1 MRYARHASRYSLF
14 TLAVSA
20 ALLPGA
26 GWAANGDLA
35 GARKPPSVACS
46 WNREAALSY
55 EERRLDTPLPFSGA
69 NVVTHDQTPL
79 AERIVKGAG
88 FDGFEPAFA
97 KRLCAADG
105 RTPVT
110 SYAKALKLVTEEG
123 RALWRAAVDR
133 AQGRRAIPAGALPAS
148 DDRMLYWTRLYMTR
162 TLRQWAP
169 SFHLGKAQAQALQW
183 RFERASRGQLDI
195 DLPRRY
201 AADGSRYRRMIISG
215 FDVFTLGTP
224 GTANTGLRNGNPS
237 GATALALDG
246 REFRL
251 ADGSLLR
258 IEAYLLPVSYDP
270 FNRGMQEDTLG
281 PWFRPGPRR
290 VDASITISQ
299 GGANQF
305 WLEAWNGRFHG
316 SSAGN
321 DGIVYCPADSALPNY
336 VLPLG
341 SVTNP
346 GTAPISLRGSGCN
359 INPPRRWLGYD
370 SASRW
375 RQNLPAQFSKASLP
389 VRQLLAADTW
399 RGIERPPGATSQ
411 AAEGFDVTWHTNYD
425 FFPDCA
431 NPRTEN
437 VPTNGVMNAMPDPSL
452 VLPPNRRICA
462 RNGGGGDYLSNES
475 AYRNTVLRDAFRL
488 EIPAGHI
495 HVPVMNNYYTGVP
508 AYRRAAAARATTTPS
523 ATPATRPTAA
533 PSWRRPGRCWWA
545 SATPWRRGRKRT
557 SPRQAQGPRVL
568 SLRREAELPP
578 TQANGTV
585 ARRFSLY

>member
-1 MRYARHASRYSLF
+1 MRYAPHASRYSLF
-14 TLAVSA
+14 ALAVSA

-321 DGIVYCPADSALPNY
+321 DGIVYCPADSASPNY

-425 FFPDCA
+425 FFPDCT

-508 AYRRAAAARATTTPS
+508 ASGGGARNDNAISDARYEAYRSAIVAQTRALLVGVGNAL
-523 ATPATRPTAA
+523 
-533 PSWRRPGRCWWA
+533 
-545 SATPWRRGRKRT
+545 
-557 SPRQAQGPRVL
+557 AQG
-568 SLRREAELPP
+568 A
-578 TQANGTV
+578 QAD
-585 ARRFSLY
+585 

>member
-1 MRYARHASRYSLF
+1 MRYAPHASRYSLF
-14 TLAVSA
+14 ALAVSA

-105 RTPVT
+105 RTPVS

-321 DGIVYCPADSALPNY
+321 DGIVYCPADSASPNY

-508 AYRRAAAARATTTPS
+508 ASGGGARNDNAISDARYEAYRSAIVAQTRALLVGVGNAL
-523 ATPATRPTAA
+523 
-533 PSWRRPGRCWWA
+533 
-545 SATPWRRGRKRT
+545 
-557 SPRQAQGPRVL
+557 AQG
-568 SLRREAELPP
+568 A
-578 TQANGTV
+578 QAD
-585 ARRFSLY
+585 

>member
-1 MRYARHASRYSLF
+1 MRYAPHASRYSLF
-14 TLAVSA
+14 ALAVSA

-35 GARKPPSVACS
+35 GARTPPSVACS

-251 ADGSLLR
+251 SDGSLLR

-321 DGIVYCPADSALPNY
+321 DGIVYCPADSASPNY

-508 AYRRAAAARATTTPS
+508 ASGGGARNDNAISDARYEAYRSAIVAQTRALLVGVGNAL
-523 ATPATRPTAA
+523 
-533 PSWRRPGRCWWA
+533 
-545 SATPWRRGRKRT
+545 
-557 SPRQAQGPRVL
+557 AQG
-568 SLRREAELPP
+568 A
-578 TQANGTV
+578 QAD
-585 ARRFSLY
+585 

>member
-14 TLAVSA
+14 ALAVSA

-35 GARKPPSVACS
+35 GARTPPSVACS
-46 WNREAALSY
+46 WDREAALSY

-321 DGIVYCPADSALPNY
+321 DDIVYCPADSALPNY

-508 AYRRAAAARATTTPS
+508 ASGGGARNDNAISDARYEAYRSAIVAQTRALLVGVGNAL
-523 ATPATRPTAA
+523 
-533 PSWRRPGRCWWA
+533 
-545 SATPWRRGRKRT
+545 
-557 SPRQAQGPRVL
+557 AQG
-568 SLRREAELPP
+568 A
-578 TQANGTV
+578 QAD
-585 ARRFSLY
+585 

>member
-1 MRYARHASRYSLF
+1 MRYAPHASRYSLF
-14 TLAVSA
+14 ALAVSA

-35 GARKPPSVACS
+35 GARTPPSVACS

-251 ADGSLLR
+251 SDGSLLR

-321 DGIVYCPADSALPNY
+321 DGIVYCPADSASPNY

-437 VPTNGVMNAMPDPSL
+437 VPTNGVMNTMPDPSL

-508 AYRRAAAARATTTPS
+508 ASGGGARNDNAISDARYEAYRSAIVAQTRALLVGVGNAL
-523 ATPATRPTAA
+523 
-533 PSWRRPGRCWWA
+533 
-545 SATPWRRGRKRT
+545 
-557 SPRQAQGPRVL
+557 AQG
-568 SLRREAELPP
+568 A
-578 TQANGTV
+578 QAD
-585 ARRFSLY
+585 

>member
-321 DGIVYCPADSALPNY
+321 DGIVYSPADSALPNY

-508 AYRRAAAARATTTPS
+508 ASGGGARNDNAISDARYEAYRSAIVAQTRALLVGVGNAL
-523 ATPATRPTAA
+523 
-533 PSWRRPGRCWWA
+533 
-545 SATPWRRGRKRT
+545 
-557 SPRQAQGPRVL
+557 AQG
-568 SLRREAELPP
+568 A
-578 TQANGTV
+578 QAD
-585 ARRFSLY
+585 

>member
-14 TLAVSA
+14 ALAVSA

-35 GARKPPSVACS
+35 GARTPPSVACS

-169 SFHLGKAQAQALQW
+169 SFRLGKAQAQALQW

-251 ADGSLLR
+251 SDGSLLR

-290 VDASITISQ
+290 VDASVTISQ

-508 AYRRAAAARATTTPS
+508 ASGGGARNDNAISDARYEAYRSAIVAQTRALLVGVGNAL
-523 ATPATRPTAA
+523 
-533 PSWRRPGRCWWA
+533 
-545 SATPWRRGRKRT
+545 
-557 SPRQAQGPRVL
+557 AQG
-568 SLRREAELPP
+568 A
-578 TQANGTV
+578 QAD
-585 ARRFSLY
+585 

>member
-1 MRYARHASRYSLF
+1 
-14 TLAVSA
+14 
-20 ALLPGA
+20 
-26 GWAANGDLA
+26 A
-35 GARKPPSVACS
+35 GARTPPSVACS
-46 WNREAALSY
+46 WDREAALSY

-169 SFHLGKAQAQALQW
+169 SFRLGKAQAQALQW

-508 AYRRAAAARATTTPS
+508 ASGGGARNDNAISDARYEAYRSAIVAQTRALLVGVGNAL
-523 ATPATRPTAA
+523 
-533 PSWRRPGRCWWA
+533 
-545 SATPWRRGRKRT
+545 
-557 SPRQAQGPRVL
+557 AQG
-568 SLRREAELPP
+568 A
-578 TQANGTV
+578 QAD
-585 ARRFSLY
+585 

>member
-14 TLAVSA
+14 ALAVSA

-35 GARKPPSVACS
+35 GARTPPSVACS

-321 DGIVYCPADSALPNY
+321 DGIVYCPADSASPNY

-475 AYRNTVLRDAFRL
+475 AYRNTVLRDAFRM

-508 AYRRAAAARATTTPS
+508 ASGGGARNDNAISDARYEAYRSAIVAQTRALLVGVGNAL
-523 ATPATRPTAA
+523 
-533 PSWRRPGRCWWA
+533 
-545 SATPWRRGRKRT
+545 
-557 SPRQAQGPRVL
+557 AQG
-568 SLRREAELPP
+568 A
-578 TQANGTV
+578 QAD
-585 ARRFSLY
+585 

>member
-1 MRYARHASRYSLF
+1 MRWTAAS
-14 TLAVSA
+14 
-20 ALLPGA
+20 
-26 GWAANGDLA
+26 
-35 GARKPPSVACS
+35 
-46 WNREAALSY
+46 
-55 EERRLDTPLPFSGA
+55 SG
-69 NVVTHDQTPL
+69 
-79 AERIVKGAG
+79 
-88 FDGFEPAFA
+88 
-97 KRLCAADG
+97 
-105 RTPVT
+105 
-110 SYAKALKLVTEEG
+110 
-123 RALWRAAVDR
+123 
-133 AQGRRAIPAGALPAS
+133 
-148 DDRMLYWTRLYMTR
+148 
-162 TLRQWAP
+162 
-169 SFHLGKAQAQALQW
+169 
-183 RFERASRGQLDI
+183 
-195 DLPRRY
+195 
-201 AADGSRYRRMIISG
+201 
-215 FDVFTLGTP
+215 
-224 GTANTGLRNGNPS
+224 
-237 GATALALDG
+237 
-246 REFRL
+246 L

-290 VDASITISQ
+290 VDASVTISQ

-508 AYRRAAAARATTTPS
+508 ASGGGARNDNAISDARYEAYRSAIVAQTRALLVGVGNAL
-523 ATPATRPTAA
+523 
-533 PSWRRPGRCWWA
+533 
-545 SATPWRRGRKRT
+545 
-557 SPRQAQGPRVL
+557 AQG
-568 SLRREAELPP
+568 A
-578 TQANGTV
+578 QAD
-585 ARRFSLY
+585 

>member
-1 MRYARHASRYSLF
+1 MRYAPHASRYSLF
-14 TLAVSA
+14 ALAVSA

-105 RTPVT
+105 RTPVS

-224 GTANTGLRNGNPS
+224 GTANTGLRNGNPRAPPPLRWTAASS
-237 GATALALDG
+237 GWPTAACCVSRPTCCRSATTRSTAAC
-246 REFRL
+246 RKTPW
-251 ADGSLLR
+251 APGS
-258 IEAYLLPVSYDP
+258 AA
-270 FNRGMQEDTLG
+270 
-281 PWFRPGPRR
+281 GPRR

-346 GTAPISLRGSGCN
+346 GTAPMPCGAPAAIST
-359 INPPRRWLGYD
+359 PPRRWLGYD

-437 VPTNGVMNAMPDPSL
+437 VPTNGVMNAMPDPPWCS
-452 VLPPNRRICA
+452 RRTD
-462 RNGGGGDYLSNES
+462 GS
-475 AYRNTVLRDAFRL
+475 
-488 EIPAGHI
+488 
-495 HVPVMNNYYTGVP
+495 
-508 AYRRAAAARATTTPS
+508 ARATAVAATTCPTR
-523 ATPATRPTAA
+523 APTATRCCATRSA
-533 PSWRRPGRCWWA
+533 WRFPPG
-545 SATPWRRGRKRT
+545 T
-557 SPRQAQGPRVL
+557 SMSR
-568 SLRREAELPP
+568 
-578 TQANGTV
+578 
-585 ARRFSLY
+585 

>member
-1 MRYARHASRYSLF
+1 MRYAPHASRYSLF
-14 TLAVSA
+14 ALAVSA

-35 GARKPPSVACS
+35 GARTPPSVACS
-46 WNREAALSY
+46 WDREAALSY

-169 SFHLGKAQAQALQW
+169 SFRLGKAQAQALQW

-321 DGIVYCPADSALPNY
+321 DGIVYCPADSASPNY

-508 AYRRAAAARATTTPS
+508 ASGGGARNDNAISDARYEAYRSAIVAQTRALLVGVGNAL
-523 ATPATRPTAA
+523 
-533 PSWRRPGRCWWA
+533 
-545 SATPWRRGRKRT
+545 
-557 SPRQAQGPRVL
+557 AQG
-568 SLRREAELPP
+568 A
-578 TQANGTV
+578 QAD
-585 ARRFSLY
+585 

>member
-14 TLAVSA
+14 ALAVSA

-35 GARKPPSVACS
+35 AARTPPSVACS

-79 AERIVKGAG
+79 AERIVKGTG

-251 ADGSLLR
+251 SDGSLLH

-321 DGIVYCPADSALPNY
+321 DGIVYCPADSASPNY

-508 AYRRAAAARATTTPS
+508 ASGGGARNDNAISDARYEAYRSAIVAQTRALLVGVGNAL
-523 ATPATRPTAA
+523 
-533 PSWRRPGRCWWA
+533 
-545 SATPWRRGRKRT
+545 
-557 SPRQAQGPRVL
+557 AQG
-568 SLRREAELPP
+568 A
-578 TQANGTV
+578 QAD
-585 ARRFSLY
+585 

>member
-1 MRYARHASRYSLF
+1 MRYAPHASRYSLF
-14 TLAVSA
+14 ALAVSA

-35 GARKPPSVACS
+35 GARTPPSVACS

-321 DGIVYCPADSALPNY
+321 DGIVYCPADSASPNY

-508 AYRRAAAARATTTPS
+508 ASGGGARNDNAISDARYEAYRSAIVAQTRALLVGVGNAL
-523 ATPATRPTAA
+523 
-533 PSWRRPGRCWWA
+533 
-545 SATPWRRGRKRT
+545 
-557 SPRQAQGPRVL
+557 AQG
-568 SLRREAELPP
+568 A
-578 TQANGTV
+578 QAD
-585 ARRFSLY
+585 

>member
-14 TLAVSA
+14 ALAVSA

-169 SFHLGKAQAQALQW
+169 SFRLGKAQAQALQW

-321 DGIVYCPADSALPNY
+321 DSIVYCPADSALPNY

-399 RGIERPPGATSQ
+399 RGIERPPGAISQ

-508 AYRRAAAARATTTPS
+508 ASGGGARNDNAISDARYEAYRSTIVAQTRALLVGVGNAL
-523 ATPATRPTAA
+523 
-533 PSWRRPGRCWWA
+533 
-545 SATPWRRGRKRT
+545 
-557 SPRQAQGPRVL
+557 AQG
-568 SLRREAELPP
+568 A
-578 TQANGTV
+578 QAD
-585 ARRFSLY
+585 

>member
-20 ALLPGA
+20 ALLPGS

-35 GARKPPSVACS
+35 GARTPPSVACS

-169 SFHLGKAQAQALQW
+169 SFRLGKAQAQALQW

-321 DGIVYCPADSALPNY
+321 DGIVYCPADSASPNY

-508 AYRRAAAARATTTPS
+508 ASGGGARNDNAISDARYEAYRSAIVAQTRALLVGVGNAL
-523 ATPATRPTAA
+523 
-533 PSWRRPGRCWWA
+533 
-545 SATPWRRGRKRT
+545 
-557 SPRQAQGPRVL
+557 AQG
-568 SLRREAELPP
+568 A
-578 TQANGTV
+578 QAD
-585 ARRFSLY
+585 

>member
-1 MRYARHASRYSLF
+1 MRYAPHASRYSLF
-14 TLAVSA
+14 ALAVSA

-35 GARKPPSVACS
+35 GARKPPSVTCS

-290 VDASITISQ
+290 VDASVTISQ

-321 DGIVYCPADSALPNY
+321 DGIVYCPADSASPNY

-508 AYRRAAAARATTTPS
+508 ASGGGARNDNAISDARYEAYRS
-523 ATPATRPTAA
+523 AIVAQTRVLLVGVGNAL
-533 PSWRRPGRCWWA
+533 
-545 SATPWRRGRKRT
+545 
-557 SPRQAQGPRVL
+557 AQG
-568 SLRREAELPP
+568 A
-578 TQANGTV
+578 QAD
-585 ARRFSLY
+585 

>member
-1 MRYARHASRYSLF
+1 MRYAPHASRYSLF
-14 TLAVSA
+14 ALAVSA

-321 DGIVYCPADSALPNY
+321 DGIVYCPADSASPNY

-411 AAEGFDVTWHTNYD
+411 AAEGFDLTWHTNYD
-425 FFPDCA
+425 FFPDCT

-508 AYRRAAAARATTTPS
+508 ASGGGARNDNAISDARYEAYRSAIVAQTRALLVGVGNAL
-523 ATPATRPTAA
+523 
-533 PSWRRPGRCWWA
+533 
-545 SATPWRRGRKRT
+545 
-557 SPRQAQGPRVL
+557 AQG
-568 SLRREAELPP
+568 A
-578 TQANGTV
+578 QAD
-585 ARRFSLY
+585 

>member
-14 TLAVSA
+14 ALAVSA

-35 GARKPPSVACS
+35 GARKPPSVTCS

-258 IEAYLLPVSYDP
+258 IEAYLLPVSYT
-270 FNRGMQEDTLG
+270 RSTAACRKT
-281 PWFRPGPRR
+281 PWAPGSAPAR
-290 VDASITISQ
+290 A
-299 GGANQF
+299 
-305 WLEAWNGRFHG
+305 G
-316 SSAGN
+316 STPPSPSARAAPTSSGWR
-321 DGIVYCPADSALPNY
+321 
-336 VLPLG
+336 
-341 SVTNP
+341 P
-346 GTAPISLRGSGCN
+346 GTAASTA
-359 INPPRRWLGYD
+359 PP
-370 SASRW
+370 
-375 RQNLPAQFSKASLP
+375 P
-389 VRQLLAADTW
+389 
-399 RGIERPPGATSQ
+399 
-411 AAEGFDVTWHTNYD
+411 
-425 FFPDCA
+425 
-431 NPRTEN
+431 
-437 VPTNGVMNAMPDPSL
+437 
-452 VLPPNRRICA
+452 
-462 RNGGGGDYLSNES
+462 
-475 AYRNTVLRDAFRL
+475 
-488 EIPAGHI
+488 
-495 HVPVMNNYYTGVP
+495 
-508 AYRRAAAARATTTPS
+508 ATTASSTAP
-523 ATPATRPTAA
+523 PTALC
-533 PSWRRPGRCWWA
+533 PTTCFPWA
-545 SATPWRRGRKRT
+545 A
-557 SPRQAQGPRVL
+557 
-568 SLRREAELPP
+568 
-578 TQANGTV
+578 
-585 ARRFSLY
+585 

>member
-1 MRYARHASRYSLF
+1 MFSDQKHFVDALPLREPARIRADYLRERERPGFDLRAFVGRNFEESGSVETAPPEAGADLASHISDLWPALTRHYEQVPAHS
-14 TLAVSA
+14 S
-20 ALLPGA
+20 LLP
-26 GWAANGDLA
+26 LP
-35 GARKPPSVACS
+35 KPYVVPGGRF
-46 WNREAALSY
+46 REVYYWDSY
-55 EERRLDTPLPFSGA
+55 FTMLG
-69 NVVTHDQTPL
+69 L
-79 AERIVKGAG
+79 AESGQHQRVR
-88 FDGFEPAFA
+88 DMLDNFA
-97 KRLCAADG
+97 YLIDTYGHIPNGNRSYYLSRSQPPFFAYMVDLQARREGDAA
-105 RTPVT
+105 
-110 SYAKALKLVTEEG
+110 Y
-123 RALWRAAVDR
+123 
-133 AQGRRAIPAGALPAS
+133 
-148 DDRMLYWTRLYMTR
+148 
-162 TLRQWAP
+162 
-169 SFHLGKAQAQALQW
+169 
-183 RFERASRGQLDI
+183 
-195 DLPRRY
+195 RRY
-201 AADGSRYRRMIISG
+201 LPQLQKEYAYWMEGS
-215 FDVFTLGTP
+215 
-224 GTANTGLRNGNPS
+224 AGLRPNE
-237 GATALALDG
+237 ARLHVVK
-246 REFRL
+246 L

-508 AYRRAAAARATTTPS
+508 ASGGGARNDNAISDARYEAYRSAIVAQTRALLVGVGNAL
-523 ATPATRPTAA
+523 
-533 PSWRRPGRCWWA
+533 
-545 SATPWRRGRKRT
+545 
-557 SPRQAQGPRVL
+557 AQG
-568 SLRREAELPP
+568 A
-578 TQANGTV
+578 QAD
-585 ARRFSLY
+585 

>member
-1 MRYARHASRYSLF
+1 M
-14 TLAVSA
+14 
-20 ALLPGA
+20 
-26 GWAANGDLA
+26 
-35 GARKPPSVACS
+35 
-46 WNREAALSY
+46 SY

-79 AERIVKGAG
+79 AERIVKGTG

-251 ADGSLLR
+251 SDGSLLR

-508 AYRRAAAARATTTPS
+508 ASGGGARNDNAISDARYEAYRSAIVAQTRALLVGVGNAL
-523 ATPATRPTAA
+523 
-533 PSWRRPGRCWWA
+533 
-545 SATPWRRGRKRT
+545 
-557 SPRQAQGPRVL
+557 AQG
-568 SLRREAELPP
+568 A
-578 TQANGTV
+578 QAD
-585 ARRFSLY
+585 

>member
-1 MRYARHASRYSLF
+1 MRYAPHASRYSLF
-14 TLAVSA
+14 ALAVSA

-79 AERIVKGAG
+79 AKRIVKGAG

-169 SFHLGKAQAQALQW
+169 SFRLGKAQAQALQW

-251 ADGSLLR
+251 SDGSLLR

-321 DGIVYCPADSALPNY
+321 DGIVYCPADSASPNY

-508 AYRRAAAARATTTPS
+508 ASGGGARNDNAISDARYEAYRSAIVAQTRALLVGVGNAL
-523 ATPATRPTAA
+523 
-533 PSWRRPGRCWWA
+533 
-545 SATPWRRGRKRT
+545 
-557 SPRQAQGPRVL
+557 AQG
-568 SLRREAELPP
+568 A
-578 TQANGTV
+578 QAD
-585 ARRFSLY
+585 

>member
-1 MRYARHASRYSLF
+1 MRYAPHASRYSLF
-14 TLAVSA
+14 ALAVSA

-35 GARKPPSVACS
+35 GARTPPSVACS
-46 WNREAALSY
+46 WDREAALSY

-169 SFHLGKAQAQALQW
+169 SFRLGKAQAQALQW

-290 VDASITISQ
+290 VDASVTISQ

-321 DGIVYCPADSALPNY
+321 DGIVYCPADSASPNY

-508 AYRRAAAARATTTPS
+508 ASGGGARNDNAISDARYEAYRSAIVAQTRALLVGVGNAL
-523 ATPATRPTAA
+523 
-533 PSWRRPGRCWWA
+533 
-545 SATPWRRGRKRT
+545 
-557 SPRQAQGPRVL
+557 AQG
-568 SLRREAELPP
+568 A
-578 TQANGTV
+578 QAD
-585 ARRFSLY
+585 

>member
-321 DGIVYCPADSALPNY
+321 DDIVYCPADSALPNY

-508 AYRRAAAARATTTPS
+508 ASGGGARNDNAISDARYEAYRSAIVAQTRALLVGVGNAL
-523 ATPATRPTAA
+523 
-533 PSWRRPGRCWWA
+533 
-545 SATPWRRGRKRT
+545 
-557 SPRQAQGPRVL
+557 AQG
-568 SLRREAELPP
+568 A
-578 TQANGTV
+578 QAD
-585 ARRFSLY
+585 

>member
-14 TLAVSA
+14 ALAVSA

-35 GARKPPSVACS
+35 GARTPPSVACS

-270 FNRGMQEDTLG
+270 FNRGMQEDTPG

-321 DGIVYCPADSALPNY
+321 DGIVYCPADSASPNY

-475 AYRNTVLRDAFRL
+475 AYRNTVLRDAFRM

-508 AYRRAAAARATTTPS
+508 ASGGGARNDNAISDARYEAYRSAIVAQTRALLVGVGNAL
-523 ATPATRPTAA
+523 
-533 PSWRRPGRCWWA
+533 
-545 SATPWRRGRKRT
+545 
-557 SPRQAQGPRVL
+557 AQG
-568 SLRREAELPP
+568 A
-578 TQANGTV
+578 QAD
-585 ARRFSLY
+585 

>member
-1 MRYARHASRYSLF
+1 MRYAPHASRYSLF
-14 TLAVSA
+14 ALAVSA

-35 GARKPPSVACS
+35 GARTPPSVACS
-46 WNREAALSY
+46 WDREAVLSY

-169 SFHLGKAQAQALQW
+169 SFRLGKAQAQALQW

-251 ADGSLLR
+251 SDGSLLR

-321 DGIVYCPADSALPNY
+321 DGIVYCPADSASPNY

-508 AYRRAAAARATTTPS
+508 ASGGGARNDNAISDARYEAYRSAIVAQTRALLVGVGNAL
-523 ATPATRPTAA
+523 
-533 PSWRRPGRCWWA
+533 
-545 SATPWRRGRKRT
+545 
-557 SPRQAQGPRVL
+557 AQG
-568 SLRREAELPP
+568 A
-578 TQANGTV
+578 QAD
-585 ARRFSLY
+585 

>member
-475 AYRNTVLRDAFRL
+475 AYRNTVLRDAF
-488 EIPAGHI
+488 PPGDS
-495 HVPVMNNYYTGVP
+495 
-508 AYRRAAAARATTTPS
+508 RRAHPCPGDEQLLHRRTGERRRRAQRQRHQRRPLRGLPQRHRGADPGAAGGRRQRPGAGGASGLVLARRKALASYRFAAKPNCRRR
-523 ATPATRPTAA
+523 RPT
-533 PSWRRPGRCWWA
+533 
-545 SATPWRRGRKRT
+545 
-557 SPRQAQGPRVL
+557 GP
-568 SLRREAELPP
+568 
-578 TQANGTV
+578 
-585 ARRFSLY
+585 

>member
-35 GARKPPSVACS
+35 GARTPPSVACS

-169 SFHLGKAQAQALQW
+169 SFRLGKAQAQALQW

-321 DGIVYCPADSALPNY
+321 DGIVYCPADSASPNY

-508 AYRRAAAARATTTPS
+508 ASGGGARNDNAISDARYEAYRSAIVAQTRALLVGVGNAL
-523 ATPATRPTAA
+523 
-533 PSWRRPGRCWWA
+533 
-545 SATPWRRGRKRT
+545 
-557 SPRQAQGPRVL
+557 AQG
-568 SLRREAELPP
+568 A
-578 TQANGTV
+578 QAD
-585 ARRFSLY
+585 